1 MSEQTTTDASGNLSI
16 EGDVKIEQGDPV
28 ELGDAGKKAIAAER
42 EARKA
47 AEKQAAEYAAKVKA
61 FEDAQKTEAER
72 AAEALATAQ
81 RDAEAAKT
89 EALRWR
95 VAAKH
100 GISDEDAETFLTGTD
115 EAAITRQAERLAA
128 IGKTAPAGPRADL
141 TQGSGREQPKGTPEA
156 VFADFLNHQLTG
168 K

>member
-1 MSEQTTTDASGNLSI
+1 MSEQTTTEPVEQGAT
-16 EGDVKIEQGDPV
+16 EPQGDPAD
-28 ELGDAGKKAIAAER
+28 LGDAGKKALAVER

-47 AEKQAAEYAAKVKA
+47 AEKSAAEYAAKVKA

-81 RDAEAAKT
+81 KDAEAAKT

-95 VAAKH
+95 IAAKH
-100 GISDEDAETFLTGTD
+100 GISDEDAQTFLTGSD
-115 EAAITRQAERLAA
+115 EDTITRQAERLAA
-128 IGKTAPAGPRADL
+128 IGNTAPAGPRADL
-141 TQGSGREQPKGTPEA
+141 TQGSGREAPKSTPGSD
-156 VFADFLNHQLTG
+156 FASFLNQQLTG

>member
-1 MSEQTTTDASGNLSI
+1 MSEQTTT
-16 EGDVKIEQGDPV
+16 EPVEPTTEPQGDPAD
-28 ELGDAGKKAIAAER
+28 LGDAGKKALAAER

-47 AEKQAAEYAAKVKA
+47 AEKSAAEYAAKLKEIESA
-61 FEDAQKTEAER
+61 NLSDLER
-72 AAEALATAQ
+72 AQAAAKEY
-81 RDAEAAKT
+81 EAAATKATT

-115 EAAITRQAERLAA
+115 EDTITRQAERLAA
-128 IGKTAPAGPRADL
+128 LGNNAPAGPRADL
-141 TQGSGREQPKGTPEA
+141 TQGSGREKPGTTPEA
-156 VFADFLNHQLTG
+156 QFGDFLTHQLTG

>member
-1 MSEQTTTDASGNLSI
+1 MSEQTTTEDAQATAT
-16 EGDVKIEQGDPV
+16 EEQQSDSAAD
-28 ELGDAGKKAIAAER
+28 LGDAGKRALDAER
-42 EARKA
+42 AARKA
-47 AEKQAAEYAAKVKA
+47 AEKSAAEYAARVKA
-61 FEDAQKTEAER
+61 FEDAQKTDAEK

-81 RDAEAAKT
+81 KDAETART

-115 EAAITRQAERLAA
+115 EDTITRQAERLAA

-141 TQGSGREQPKGTPEA
+141 TQGSGREQPGSTPEGD
-156 VFADFLNHQLTG
+156 FASFLTQQLTG